1 MVVLLGRWLGIF
13 CPIYFLGGDVR
24 PAVLST
30 VNLSQVSE
38 FALVIGGIG
47 YKQGQALK
55 GQRLKKRDVFRS
67 NGATRGSV
75 ECVRPEYPK
84 MIHHDYGSK
93 ERPWIVVN

>member
-1 MVVLLGRWLGIF
+1 M
-13 CPIYFLGGDVR
+13 R

-67 NGATRGSV
+67 N
-75 ECVRPEYPK
+75 
-84 MIHHDYGSK
+84 
-93 ERPWIVVN
+93 